1 RRSGRGREYH
11 PCGAPMRRT
20 LLVVSLLLAACAARR
35 VGDVPAP
42 AAAPAAAVTPKPAPV
57 TEASAATASKAP
69 STEAFEATVRPM
81 LARTCTP
88 CHVPGGKMYERLP
101 FDQPDVVRSKQD
113 SILKRLKAPEDRQA
127 LEDWLRL

>member
-1 RRSGRGREYH
+1 MKPRG
-11 PCGAPMRRT
+11 

-35 VGDVPAP
+35 VADAP
-42 AAAPAAAVTPKPAPV
+42 AATPKPAPAPQALAP
-57 TEASAATASKAP
+57 ASMP
-69 STEAFEATVRPM
+69 SSAEVFESRVRPL

-101 FDQPDVVRSKQD
+101 FDKPEVVRSNQD

-127 LEDWLRL
+127 LENWLRL